1 MIRVL
6 DYKETYRLIT
16 DEAGKYSV
24 VEVRCSHVY
33 SLCGHP
39 RREGPDN
46 EAGMADVVG
55 EDGWCDEE
63 TARRCF
69 DAAVKGERYLKQ
81 VLW

>member
-16 DEAGKYSV
+16 DGAGHYSV
-24 VEVRCSHVY
+24 VEVRCNHVY

-39 RREGPDN
+39 RREGPDT
-46 EAGMADVVG
+46 EEGMAKVVA
-55 EDGWCDEE
+55 EGWLDESA
-63 TARRCF
+63 ARRCF
-69 DAAVKGERYLKQ
+69 DAAVKGERYFSQ